1 MSPSLPWWP
10 PPGQLQ
16 LPHISLLWLPFI
28 LHSSWWTGFQ
38 RTQLLFVI
46 RTHCE
51 CFTLTY
57 WDSGLISLTI
67 LAFLSCIMP
76 GWFLPWGLHINL
88 EMYQCLSFIALT
100 QASSHS
106 CLPCKLYIKIGLFIY
121 IFSQHLGS
129 WKHLSSVLEHKHHEG
144 HRLACVHFH
153 IPSSTEWIVNPEPR
167 QWHCSPST
175 YLWSHTSRRSHSRRW
190 SVLPQTPP
198 QFGHRNSQSGI
209 AWSS

>member
-1 MSPSLPWWP
+1 MNLALVLNCFTSQHISDFHQLHSWEMSPSLPWWP

-106 CLPCKLYIKIGLFIY
+106 CLPCKLYIKIGFKTAISKGCVLLIKKIKSIRLFKK
-121 IFSQHLGS
+121 Q
-129 WKHLSSVLEHKHHEG
+129 
-144 HRLACVHFH
+144 
-153 IPSSTEWIVNPEPR
+153 P
-167 QWHCSPST
+167 
-175 YLWSHTSRRSHSRRW
+175 
-190 SVLPQTPP
+190 
-198 QFGHRNSQSGI
+198 
-209 AWSS
+209 